1 MYLDGLIFLIT
12 QHVIGLLAIGP
23 CTALVIRNSIS
34 NRTKGLYT
42 VFGTTLGSF
51 SIKTLSVLGLSLL
64 LMHSPNLLGAF
75 KIAGA
80 CFLIYLGVKSLWCAY
95 KEFQVRKNDK
105 SLFLQ
110 DINTKKTPFIS
121 GYLMSM
127 ANPMSSVRFIAIFST
142 AITPETPLVFQ
153 ISYLIVLAII
163 SFVFYSLMALFFST
177 EAIQRNMVR
186 FRYILSAI
194 LGATLI
200 FWGLKIL

>member
-12 QHVIGLLAIGP
+12 QHVIGLLSIGP

-34 NRTKGLYT
+34 SRTEGLYT
-42 VFGTTLGSF
+42 VFGATLGSF

-64 LMHSPNLLGAF
+64 LMHSPNLLEAF

-80 CFLIYLGVKSLWCAY
+80 CFLIYLGVKSLWSAY
-95 KEFQVRKNDK
+95 KEFQVRKNDS

-110 DINTKKTPFIS
+110 DINVKKTPFIS

-142 AITPETPLVFQ
+142 AITSDTPFVFQ
-153 ISYLIVLAII
+153 ISYLAVLAII
-163 SFVFYSLMALFFST
+163 SLLFYSLMALFFST
-177 EAIQRNMVR
+177 EAIQKNMIR
-186 FRYILSAI
+186 FRYILSAT

-200 FWGLKIL
+200 FWGVKIL